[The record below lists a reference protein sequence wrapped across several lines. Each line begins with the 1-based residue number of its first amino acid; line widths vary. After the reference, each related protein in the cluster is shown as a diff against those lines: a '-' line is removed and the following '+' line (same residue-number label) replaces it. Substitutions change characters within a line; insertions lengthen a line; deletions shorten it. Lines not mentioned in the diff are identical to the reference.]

1 MHLAFE
7 TRLLRTICERE
18 IESRRRLGN
27 PVADALQ
34 HRLADLRAAA
44 SVSDLV
50 AGSPR
55 MEAHGEIERLV
66 IGLADDQEVVLEP
79 NHRQNPVNETGML
92 DWSAVTRV
100 KIVRIGGIDG

>member
-1 MHLAFE
+1 ME
-7 TRLLRTICERE
+7 G
-18 IESRRRLGN
+18 RRWLEK
-27 PVADALQ
+27 PVAEALQ

-44 SVSDLV
+44 SISDLV

-55 MEAHGEIERLV
+55 METHGDTERLV
-66 IGLADDQEVVLEP
+66 IGLADNQEIVLEP
-79 NHRQNPVNETGML
+79 NHRETPPNEAGTL